1 MEIIKIKKIGGS
13 LFIRIP
19 KKIKQYLDLK
29 EDDVLLAFKLSKNA
43 FVLEKK
49 KITPRSLARFARSL
63 ARE

>member
-19 KKIKQYLDLK
+19 KKIKQYLELK
-29 EDDVLLAFKLSKNA
+29 EDDVLLAFKLSKSA

-49 KITPRSLARFARSL
+49 KIIPRSLARFARSL
-63 ARE
+63 AR